1 MELLPGERIETVNDG
16 LKLIRHPDHLPFG
29 SDALLLA
36 GYLGKGVRAAEL
48 GAGCG
53 AVSLLAASRG
63 RFDTIDGYELQE
75 SACAIFE
82 RNIVL
87 NGLSCRVQ
95 AVHADIRALPAELS
109 GRCDCVFSN
118 PPYMKTGAGKVCRS
132 SERQIARHETAGDIF
147 DFCRAAAFLLKHG
160 GEAVFVYRP
169 DRACDLLDAM
179 RKSGVEPKRLTPV
192 CADPS
197 HAPSVLLVS
206 GKKGAS
212 PGLFYTP
219 SFFIAGPDGEK
230 TDDYNKL
237 MKEGCFDERF
247 LKP

>member
-1 MELLPGERIETVNDG
+1 MDLLPGERVETVNDG
-16 LKLIRHPDHLPFG
+16 LLLIRHPDHLPFG

-36 GYLGKGVRAAEL
+36 GYLGKGTAAAEL

-53 AVSLLAASRG
+53 AVSLLAAARG
-63 RFDTIDGYELQE
+63 RFERIDGYELQE
-75 SACAIFE
+75 SAVKIFG
-82 RNIVL
+82 RNVAL
-87 NGLSCRVQ
+87 NGLGDRVR
-95 AVHADIRALPAELS
+95 AVCADVRALPAELA
-109 GRCDCVFSN
+109 GRYDCVFSN
-118 PPYMKTGAGKVCRS
+118 PPYMKTGAGKVCRT
-132 SERQIARHETAGDIF
+132 SERQIARHETAGGIY
-147 DFCRAAAFLLKHG
+147 DFCRAAAVLLKHG

-179 RKSGVEPKRLTPV
+179 RKNGLEPKRLTPV
-192 CADPS
+192 CATPS

-206 GKKGAS
+206 CKKGAS

-219 SFFIAGPDGEK
+219 SFFIEGPDGEK

-237 MKEGCFDERF
+237 MKEGCFHERF